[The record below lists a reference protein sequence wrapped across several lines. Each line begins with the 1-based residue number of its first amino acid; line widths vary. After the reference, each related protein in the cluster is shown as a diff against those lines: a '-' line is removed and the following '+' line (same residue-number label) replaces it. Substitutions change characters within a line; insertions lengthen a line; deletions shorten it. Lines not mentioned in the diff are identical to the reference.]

1 MCPVRCGTASASR
14 SCAGRT
20 TKPSPKL
27 VRIVVAID
35 PAASSSE
42 DADETGIILAGKD
55 ANGTGYVLGDYSGR
69 YTPTQWAGRAI
80 APYREHKA
88 DRIVAEVNN
97 GGEMVE
103 NTLRMVDRN
112 VAFTA
117 VHASRGKVIRAEP
130 VAALYEQR
138 PGRVWHV
145 GSFARLEDQM
155 CGFTSDFDRKT
166 AGFSPD
172 RVDALVWAFTDLLVE
187 PMSNSGIYE
196 LYRKR
201 AAKAAAEKAERERK
215 PTSPPQPGSM
225 E

>member
-1 MCPVRCGTASASR
+1 
-14 SCAGRT
+14 
-20 TKPSPKL
+20 
-27 VRIVVAID
+27 
-35 PAASSSE
+35 
-42 DADETGIILAGKD
+42 
-55 ANGTGYVLGDYSGR
+55 
-69 YTPTQWAGRAI
+69 
-80 APYREHKA
+80 
-88 DRIVAEVNN
+88 
-97 GGEMVE
+97 MVE

-145 GSFARLEDQM
+145 GSFPRLEDQM
-155 CGFTSDFDRKT
+155 CGFTTDFDRKT

-187 PMSNSGIYE
+187 RIAGEGIYE
-196 LYRKR
+196 LYRQR

-215 PTSPPQPGSM
+215 PAPLPQPGSM
-225 E
+225 EWLEMMKNRQAAQSTE